1 MLIPT
6 PATETLVS
14 FEQAFREHAP
24 YVWRLLKRLGVHP
37 DDVEDVCQEVFLVV
51 HRKLHTYH
59 GGSTVR
65 TWIYGICTRVAS
77 EHKRRPYLRKETPT
91 ADPPDAPTD
100 ASLEANLDQKR
111 ALLLLDRALDKLDS
125 DKRAVF
131 VLFEIEELSMAEV
144 ASAVQCPL
152 QTAYARLYAAR
163 KQVQSELRG
172 WVDSPAPAHE
182 RNAP

>member
-6 PATETLVS
+6 PTTESLVS
-14 FEQAFREHAP
+14 FEQAFRDHAP

-77 EHKRRPYLRKETPT
+77 EYKRRPYHRRETPT
-91 ADPPDAPTD
+91 ADLPDEPADVSP
-100 ASLEANLDQKR
+100 EAKLDQKR
-111 ALLLLDRALDKLDS
+111 ALLLLDRALDKLDH

-131 VLFEIEELSMAEV
+131 VLFEIEELSMADV
-144 ASAVQCPL
+144 AAALQCPL

-163 KQVQSELRG
+163 KQVQSELKGR
-172 WVDSPAPAHE
+172 VDLPAPANE
-182 RNAP
+182 RSAP